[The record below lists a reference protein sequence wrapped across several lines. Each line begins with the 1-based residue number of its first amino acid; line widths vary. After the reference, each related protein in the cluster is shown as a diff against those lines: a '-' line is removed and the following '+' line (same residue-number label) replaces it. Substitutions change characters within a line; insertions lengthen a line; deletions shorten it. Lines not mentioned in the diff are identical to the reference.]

1 LSIFLLIVDQG
12 LTSTAGVCLESKCK
26 DFIRFSATGAVT
38 TAVCVTRDY
47 SPQVKQLHRARQMA
61 KSKSYV
67 LSSRPFLACSLNEI
81 MVSAIHTSTQ
91 ATSGWY
97 YSKLDDALFMW
108 GMGLRTNFFTLSK
121 SKREF

>member
-1 LSIFLLIVDQG
+1 LLIVGQG

-47 SPQVKQLHRARQMA
+47 GPLVKQLHRARQMA
-61 KSKSYV
+61 ESKSFLV
-67 LSSRPFLACSLNEI
+67 SRRPFLACSLNEI

-91 ATSGWY
+91 ATIGWY
-97 YSKLDDALFMW
+97 YSKLDDTPYMW
-108 GMGLRTNFFTLSK
+108 GMGLRTNFSR
-121 SKREF
+121 SQEASWNSRI